1 MLSYIILPLLFPIRI
16 SAFLLIHIMSL
27 FFPSNIE
34 NNSYLMY
41 IFSQM
46 NLGILLTLGLCPNK
60 IIDQRKS
67 HPYKINTRII
77 TFQHRTFA
85 DCYMLNY
92 IYDRPV
98 SYVFRDRF
106 KNNIFVKNFIKK
118 YGGIAVSTLSNQGSS
133 KQIVDYCNLHQNR
146 KLAIAPEDIIDY
158 KKRIISN
165 NKLNVFRTG
174 AFVPLLSIQP
184 VVFKFYDKSVIWQ
197 NYPTHPES
205 INNWI
210 FRRLMSPISYF
221 DIYLLSECEP
231 LNMTPIEYKDFVKN
245 KMSEA
250 IKDFE

>member
-16 SAFLLIHIMSL
+16 CAFLLIHTMSFL
-27 FFPSNIE
+27 LPSQMTSDSYTMYFFSK
-34 NNSYLMY
+34 
-41 IFSQM
+41 M

-60 IIDQRKS
+60 IIDKRRS
-67 HPYKINTRII
+67 SMLKINTRII

-92 IYDRPV
+92 IYDRPI

-133 KQIVDYCNLHQNR
+133 KQIVNYCNLYPNR
-146 KLAIAPEDIIDY
+146 YLAIAPEDIIDY

-174 AFVPLLSIQP
+174 AFVPLLPIQP
-184 VVFKFYDKSVIWQ
+184 VVIKFYDKSAIWR
-197 NYPTHPES
+197 NYSTHSES
-205 INNWI
+205 IINWI
-210 FRRLMSPISYF
+210 LRRLLSPISYF
-221 DIYLLSECEP
+221 DIYLLEECEP
-231 LNMTPIEYKDFVKN
+231 FSMNPAEFKDFVQD

-250 IKDFE
+250 IKDF